1 MSLIIYR
8 LKRQRM
14 LQWYEK
20 KKKKLVKNSRTG
32 FRDVCE
38 KVLISDIHSSYT
50 FRCAQKKKWGEN
62 KLRNAPQPHT
72 KICKLDKGGRRAG
85 DMQRGTATISTLGWS
100 VCVSFVEASSSTNK
114 NHPECFATQPLLFHE
129 ILRLSFKTQHSRVSW
144 HMRLQSVPLEIRRQ
158 EAYCIARH

>member
-1 MSLIIYR
+1 M
-8 LKRQRM
+8 KK
-14 LQWYEK
+14 K

-100 VCVSFVEASSSTNK
+100 VCELCGGIVKHKQKSPRMLCNT
-114 NHPECFATQPLLFHE
+114 TPL
-129 ILRLSFKTQHSRVSW
+129 I
-144 HMRLQSVPLEIRRQ
+144 P
-158 EAYCIARH
+158 